1 MRLLLGLALVAAFV
15 IPAAARGASTKSCG
29 DYSTTVAGAKLTV
42 RNVTAK
48 GIACTSAKR
57 LVKQCITM
65 VGPSSAWKPTQRGNR
80 VTLTNGS
87 RKVAFTLTRN
97 AGDCVPS

>member
-1 MRLLLGLALVAAFV
+1 VLLVPPPPPPPAHVARA
-15 IPAAARGASTKSCG
+15 CG
-29 DYSTTVAGAKLTV
+29 DYSTSVAGAKLSV
-42 RNVTAK
+42 RNVTAV
-48 GIACTSAKR
+48 GIACTPAKR

-65 VGPSSAWKPTQRGNR
+65 IGPSSAWKPTQRGNR

-87 RKVAFTLTRN
+87 RRVAFTLTRN